1 MKFYKFGP
9 LCCISNTNFNPSFY
23 PSELKLLFL
32 LALPMGFSP
41 AFYACSIPPVGPNK
55 FTELGQSKFNNVV
68 LVPTAQKWSIAHD
81 HTLVYKPLRKH
92 NHQSQHLS
100 FTDEFYIKHAQRL
113 DEIRNVFSEVGEDTL
128 EGLMMID
135 AIQRLGIDYHFK
147 EEIEAVLQRQY
158 MKASNHGESIQD
170 LYEVALRF
178 RLLRQEGYHVPAD
191 VFNNFKNKEGKF
203 KQNLSK
209 DIKGL
214 LALYEASQLSI
225 EGEDILEEAQ
235 RFSSTLLNA
244 GLEHLDHHEATVVG
258 HTLEHPHHKSLP
270 RFMAKSF
277 LKDFQGPNGWLT
289 VLQELAKADFNM
301 VQSIHQ
307 QELLQISKWW
317 QDRGLAEELK
327 FARDQPLK
335 WHMWPMAVLPDPSLS
350 EQRVEL
356 TKPISMIYI
365 IDDIFDVHGTL
376 DELTLFTEAVNR
388 WDIAAFETLPNYMK
402 ICFKTLDEI
411 TNEISNKVYKEHGW
425 NPVDSLRKTWV
436 SLCNAFLVEA
446 KWFASGHV
454 PKAHE
459 YLKNGVIS
467 SGVHVVLVHL
477 FFLLG
482 HGITRGNVD
491 LVDDFPSIIS
501 STAAILRLW
510 DDLGSAKDE
519 NQDGHDGSYIECY
532 IKEHQGSSME
542 NARQNVT
549 YMISDLW
556 KRLNK
561 ECLSQHP
568 FSTSFTKGSLN
579 IARMVPLM
587 YSYDDNQSLP
597 HLEEHMKSL
606 LFEAFPL

>member
-1 MKFYKFGP
+1 
-9 LCCISNTNFNPSFY
+9 
-23 PSELKLLFL
+23 
-32 LALPMGFSP
+32 
-41 AFYACSIPPVGPNK
+41 
-55 FTELGQSKFNNVV
+55 
-68 LVPTAQKWSIAHD
+68 
-81 HTLVYKPLRKH
+81 
-92 NHQSQHLS
+92 
-100 FTDEFYIKHAQRL
+100 
-113 DEIRNVFSEVGEDTL
+113 
-128 EGLMMID
+128 MID

-158 MKASNHGESIQD
+158 MKAGTHGESIQD

-214 LALYEASQLSI
+214 LGLYAASQLSI

-307 QELLQISKWW
+307 QELLQISKW
-317 QDRGLAEELK
+317 
-327 FARDQPLK
+327 
-335 WHMWPMAVLPDPSLS
+335 
-350 EQRVEL
+350 
-356 TKPISMIYI
+356 
-365 IDDIFDVHGTL
+365 
-376 DELTLFTEAVNR
+376 
-388 WDIAAFETLPNYMK
+388 DIAAFETLPNYMK
-402 ICFKTLDEI
+402 ICFKTLDDI

-425 NPVDSLRKTWV
+425 DPVDSLRKTWMG
-436 SLCNAFLVEA
+436 LCNAFLVEA

-491 LVDDFPSIIS
+491 LVDDFPSTIS

-519 NQDGHDGSYIECY
+519 NQDGHDGSYIGCY

-568 FSTSFTKGSLN
+568 FSTSFTEGSLN

>member
-1 MKFYKFGP
+1 
-9 LCCISNTNFNPSFY
+9 
-23 PSELKLLFL
+23 
-32 LALPMGFSP
+32 MGFSR
-41 AFYACSIPPVGPNK
+41 AFYACSIPPVEMEHCP
-55 FTELGQSKFNNVV
+55 
-68 LVPTAQKWSIAHD
+68 D
-81 HTLVYKPLRKH
+81 HTLAYKPLRKN

-100 FTDEFYIKHAQRL
+100 FTVKMNFTSSMHKDWMKLETYSVQLER
-113 DEIRNVFSEVGEDTL
+113 IRW
-128 EGLMMID
+128 
-135 AIQRLGIDYHFK
+135 K
-147 EEIEAVLQRQY
+147 RQY
-158 MKASNHGESIQD
+158 MKAGTHGESIQD

-214 LALYEASQLSI
+214 LGLYAASQLSI
-225 EGEDILEEAQ
+225 EGEDILEEA
-235 RFSSTLLNA
+235 RDSA
-244 GLEHLDHHEATVVG
+244 AH
-258 HTLEHPHHKSLP
+258 SLT
-270 RFMAKSF
+270 
-277 LKDFQGPNGWLT
+277 QGWNILIT
-289 VLQELAKADFNM
+289 TKLQLSGIHWSIPIIRACQADFNM

-317 QDRGLAEELK
+317 QDLGLAEELK

-402 ICFKTLDEI
+402 ICFKTLDESQM
-411 TNEISNKVYKEHGW
+411 NQHKVYKEHGW
-425 NPVDSLRKTWV
+425 DPVDSLRRRYWMG
-436 SLCNAFLVEA
+436 LCNAFLVEA

-491 LVDDFPSIIS
+491 LVDDFPSTIS

-519 NQDGHDGSYIECY
+519 NQDGHDGSYIGCY

-568 FSTSFTKGSLN
+568 FSTSFTEGSLN

>member
-1 MKFYKFGP
+1 
-9 LCCISNTNFNPSFY
+9 
-23 PSELKLLFL
+23 
-32 LALPMGFSP
+32 MGFSR

-55 FTELGQSKFNNVV
+55 FTELGH
-68 LVPTAQKWSIAHD
+68 IAHD
-81 HTLVYKPLRKH
+81 HTLAYKPLRKN
-92 NHQSQHLS
+92 NHQSQHLTLLMN
-100 FTDEFYIKHAQRL
+100 FTSNMHKDWMK
-113 DEIRNVFSEVGEDTL
+113 L
-128 EGLMMID
+128 ETYSVKLERI
-135 AIQRLGIDYHFK
+135 
-147 EEIEAVLQRQY
+147 RQY
-158 MKASNHGESIQD
+158 MKASTHGESIQD
-170 LYEVALRF
+170 LYEMCLTTSRT
-178 RLLRQEGYHVPAD
+178 RR
-191 VFNNFKNKEGKF
+191 KF

-214 LALYEASQLSI
+214 LGLYEAS
-225 EGEDILEEAQ
+225 GEYRRRRYPRGSPKIQ
-235 RFSSTLLNA
+235 HTLLNA
-244 GLEHLDHHEATVVG
+244 GWNILITTKLRLAYQG
-258 HTLEHPHHKSLP
+258 SWPKASLTT
-270 RFMAKSF
+270 S
-277 LKDFQGPNGWLT
+277 GPNGRLT
-289 VLQELAKADFNM
+289 VLQELAKADFIM

-317 QDRGLAEELK
+317 QDLGLAEELK

-335 WHMWPMAVLPDPSLS
+335 WYMWPMAVLPDPSLS

-365 IDDIFDVHGTL
+365 IDDIFDVYGTL

-402 ICFKTLDEI
+402 ICFKTLDDI